1 MEGVAYV
8 YPLTSSG
15 PLTPIRQNTMETVY
29 NPLRHFHFFDNRA
42 QDDMDHQ
49 TWAIEGPHG
58 AMGCD
63 VRGVVVIVGLE
74 KQGPVTRC

>member
-1 MEGVAYV
+1 
-8 YPLTSSG
+8 
-15 PLTPIRQNTMETVY
+15 
-29 NPLRHFHFFDNRA
+29 
-42 QDDMDHQ
+42 MDHQ

-74 KQGPVTRC
+74 KLGPLEASDRPSELF